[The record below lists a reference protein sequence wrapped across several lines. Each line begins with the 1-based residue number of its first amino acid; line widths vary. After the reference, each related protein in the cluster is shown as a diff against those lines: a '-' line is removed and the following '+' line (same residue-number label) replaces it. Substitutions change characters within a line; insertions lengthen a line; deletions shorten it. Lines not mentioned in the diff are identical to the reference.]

1 MQFIPISVRLPRY
14 FKGAVSI
21 EMGGV
26 GPPCLADA
34 HVSRRPTSSSFRS
47 SLCVISIRLI
57 AFVLIYLPHY
67 QFLTHCKCFGFCI
80 AYSLGDFY
88 AKAPRRTLIPRSPTC
103 LSLRAR
109 CPLPSAFRRGS
120 ELPLRT
126 GTDKPRPKIGT
137 RHLLESKYLNWWT
150 RDCNS
155 WRSGRQVG
163 MARAARQGPAGRRQP
178 AAGERTRPRTASQA
192 AGPSKK

>member
-1 MQFIPISVRLPRY
+1 LFGGRSRFPPSDQFKFPLLTVCHFEAPDRLR
-14 FKGAVSI
+14 VN
-21 EMGGV
+21 
-26 GPPCLADA
+26 L
-34 HVSRRPTSSSFRS
+34 SSS
-47 SLCVISIRLI
+47 LSI
-57 AFVLIYLPHY
+57 V
-67 QFLTHCKCFGFCI
+67 THCKCFGFCI
-80 AYSLGDFY
+80 AYGLGDFY

-155 WRSGRQVG
+155 WRSERQVG